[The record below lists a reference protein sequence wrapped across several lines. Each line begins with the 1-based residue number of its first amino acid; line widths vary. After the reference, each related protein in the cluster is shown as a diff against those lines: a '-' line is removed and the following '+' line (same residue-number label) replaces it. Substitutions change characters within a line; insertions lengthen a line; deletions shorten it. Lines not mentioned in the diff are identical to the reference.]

1 MNAPV
6 AQLAVNA
13 IAVENLRFSYG
24 GAPIA
29 LDIPHWQ
36 VPQGSHVFLRGPS
49 GSGKST
55 LLNLLSGT
63 LAPPKNQAATQLQIF
78 GQSLAALSNRRR
90 DRFRAEHIGVV
101 FQQFNLIP
109 YLSVLD
115 NLRLAAHFGRGGDVR
130 DRAESLLQQLKLPLS
145 LLSRQAQALSV
156 GQQQRVAIAR
166 ALINRPQLL
175 LVDEPTSALDRDAR
189 DAFVD
194 ILLQSYSGVENTLI
208 FVSHDTTLAQHFP
221 VVADM
226 RDLNQAWKL
235 EAADVT

>member
-6 AQLAVNA
+6 AQLTVGAISVKKLQFRYSGGPAV
-13 IAVENLRFSYG
+13 
-24 GAPIA
+24 
-29 LDIPHWQ
+29 LDIPCWQ
-36 VPQGSHVFLRGPS
+36 VSRGSRVFLRGPS

-63 LAPPKNQAATQLQIF
+63 LALSN
-78 GQSLAALSNRRR
+78 GQGEVQVCGLSLAALSNRRR
-90 DRFRAEHIGVV
+90 DKFRAQHIGVV

-109 YLSVLD
+109 YLSVMD
-115 NLRLAAHFGRGGDVR
+115 NLRLAAHFGPGGDVR
-130 DRAESLLQQLKLPLS
+130 ERAEELIEQLQLPTS
-145 LLSRQAQALSV
+145 LLSRPAEALSV

-194 ILLQSYSGVENTLI
+194 LLMQSYSGAENTLI

-221 VVADM
+221 VNADM
-226 RDLNQAWKL
+226 RDLNRAWKP
-235 EAADVT
+235 EALDVT